1 MKILKKAGHPQP
13 TKLQK
18 RISGL
23 PTSEIIIWTE
33 NYLAQIGKNVAGLG
47 EKTPAH
53 YSDALQAAEV
63 VVDLVSELHKR
74 SNV

>member
-33 NYLAQIGKNVAGLG
+33 NYLAEIGKHVAGLG
-47 EKTPAH
+47 EKTPER